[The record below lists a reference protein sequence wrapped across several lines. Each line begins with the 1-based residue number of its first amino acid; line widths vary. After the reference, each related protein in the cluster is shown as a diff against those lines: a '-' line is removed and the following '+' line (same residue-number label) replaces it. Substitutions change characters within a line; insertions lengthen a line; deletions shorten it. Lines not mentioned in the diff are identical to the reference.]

1 MPRSFA
7 LIIALCVSSAL
18 PAAEFD
24 PKPIDD
30 LASKALKSFEAPGL
44 AIVIVKDDKVIYL
57 QGHGVREVGTDLK
70 VTPDTLFAIAS
81 CSKAFTAAAVGLMVE
96 DGKMKWDDPLGKHLP
111 GFKMNDVLADREVT
125 VRDSLCHRH
134 GLARHDV
141 LWMKTD
147 FTREEILKRIAH
159 LPRSTSF
166 RSTFEYNNLLFLA
179 AGEAAGK
186 ANGTSFEEIVQ
197 KRIFT
202 PLGMKTACFSTTVAL
217 KNADHAKPHR
227 RDDDRKVIAFPWDN
241 IDHIGPAG
249 AINAS
254 VRDLSQWLRV
264 QLNGGHVETKRILAP
279 STIKEMHTPQTVVR
293 LEGRWPI
300 TFPTEVTNLASYGL
314 GWFITD
320 YRGRLCVSHGGTL
333 EGFRA
338 QTLLF
343 PKEKFGVVVLA
354 NLGGNRLPESLSKSI
369 CDVLLDLPEK
379 ERKDWNAHYLAS
391 DSKTT
396 ATEKAD
402 KAKRLAE
409 RKKDTKPSLALAE
422 YAGKFNDAGYGDVAV
437 TFEKDELRLKWASH
451 DVKLEHFH
459 FDTFTMRNGYRG
471 WPDDR
476 VVFRL
481 NAAGKVEGLLLLGRE
496 FAKR

>member
-1 MPRSFA
+1 MIRYAALFLALFIPSF
-7 LIIALCVSSAL
+7 LH
-18 PAAEFD
+18 AAEFD

-30 LASKALKSFEAPGL
+30 LAGKALKAFEAPGL
-44 AIVIVKDDKVIYL
+44 AIVIVKDDKVIYM

-81 CSKAFTAAAVGLMVE
+81 CSKAFTATAVGLMVE
-96 DGKMKWDDPLGKHLP
+96 DGKMKWDDPVSKHLP
-111 GFKMNDVLADREVT
+111 GFKMNDVLADHEIT
-125 VRDSLCHRH
+125 LRDSLCHRH

-141 LWMKTD
+141 LWLKTNY
-147 FTREEILKRIAH
+147 TRDEILNRIAF

-179 AGEAAGK
+179 AGQAAGK
-186 ANGTSFEEIVQ
+186 ANGSSFEEIVQ
-197 KRIFT
+197 KRIFD

-227 RDDDRKVIAFPWDN
+227 RDDNRKVEAFPWDN
-241 IDHIGPAG
+241 IDNVGPAG
-249 AINAS
+249 SINAS
-254 VRDLSQWLRV
+254 VRDLSQWVRM
-264 QLNGGHVETKRILAP
+264 QLGGGYVDEKRIVPP
-279 STIKEMHTPQTVVR
+279 SILQEMHTPQKEVR

-300 TFPTEVTNLASYGL
+300 TFPPDVTNLASYGL

-369 CDVLLDLPEK
+369 SDVLLDVPEK
-379 ERKDWNAHYLAS
+379 QRKDWDAHYTAH
-391 DSKTT
+391 DSRTT
-396 ATEKAD
+396 ALEKAD
-402 KAKRLAE
+402 KTKKLAE
-409 RKKDTKPSLALAE
+409 RKKDTKPSLKLEE
-422 YAGKFNDAGYGDVAV
+422 YAGKFHDPGYGDVAV
-437 TFEKDELRLKWASH
+437 VFEKDALRLKWTTF
-451 DVKLEHFH
+451 DLELSHFH
-459 FDTFTMRNGYRG
+459 YDTFTMLKAYDG
-471 WPDDR
+471 WPSDR

-481 NAAGKVEGLLLLGRE
+481 NAAGKVESLTFLGRE